1 MSDGTIK
8 IDLEVDSKNAKSQAK
23 STGDAIGKQVAS
35 GAQSSTKDTG
45 SKVGDS
51 ISKGIKSS
59 TKGTGDA
66 VGSQIGGGLKS
77 SLGSAASEAASGI
90 GAGLKDAASGAIPA
104 LDGINV
110 AGLGIG
116 AGIAAGAAAGVAAIA
131 GLTSQAVEAYSSF
144 QQLTG
149 GVETLFK
156 DSAPTVEAYADQA
169 FMSANDYMST
179 VTSFSA
185 SLIQGLGGDTAQAAE
200 IGNMAVIDMSDN
212 ANKLGTDIGSIQMT
226 YQSLAR
232 GNYAMLDNLK
242 LGRQRTIAQYK
253 PSGTGKLCA

>member
-1 MSDGTIK
+1 VSIKEAVNVSDGTIK

-23 STGDAIGKQVAS
+23 TTGDAIGKKVAS
-35 GAQSSTKDTG
+35 GAQSATKGTG

-77 SLGSAASEAASGI
+77 SLSNAASQASSTLSSSFSRASGVASSALGTIGSAAATMGAAV
-90 GAGLKDAASGAIPA
+90 ATAA
-104 LDGINV
+104 V
-110 AGLGIG
+110 
-116 AGIAAGAAAGVAAIA
+116 AAGVGVAAIGKQA
-131 GLTSQAVEAYSSF
+131 LDAYATYEQAV
-144 QQLTG
+144 G

-156 DSAPTVEAYADQA
+156 GSAPTIEAYADQA
-169 FMSANDYMST
+169 FSTAGMSANDYMST

-200 IGNMAVIDMSDN
+200 IGNMAVIDMSD
-212 ANKLGTDIGSIQMT
+212 
-226 YQSLAR
+226 
-232 GNYAMLDNLK
+232 
-242 LGRQRTIAQYK
+242 
-253 PSGTGKLCA
+253 

>member
-90 GAGLKDAASGAIPA
+90 GAGIKDAASGAIPA

-110 AGLGIG
+110 AGLGVG

-131 GLTSQAVEAYSSF
+131 GLTSQAVGAYSSF

-169 FMSANDYMST
+169 FSTAGMSANDYMST

-212 ANKLGTDIGSIQMT
+212 ANKMGTDIQSIQMT

-232 GNYAMLDNLK
+232 GNYAINLHFDNVK
-242 LGRQRTIAQYK
+242 KSA
-253 PSGTGKLCA
+253 A